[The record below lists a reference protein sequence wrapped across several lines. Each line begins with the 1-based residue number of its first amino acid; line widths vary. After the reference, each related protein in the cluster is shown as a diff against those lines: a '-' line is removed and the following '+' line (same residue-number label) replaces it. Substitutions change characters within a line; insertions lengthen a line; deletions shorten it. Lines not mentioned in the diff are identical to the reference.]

1 MLRNVI
7 QVSTRSFSNVDRT
20 TIDSASGSREKWGV
34 GGQHL
39 RVRLEKGV
47 SQ

>member
-1 MLRNVI
+1 MWIEQQLTLLRG
-7 QVSTRSFSNVDRT
+7 Q
-20 TIDSASGSREKWGV
+20 EKNGV
-34 GGQHL
+34 WGGQHL